1 LRLDAVIEERERIA
15 MDAPHEKTGALLDK
29 LDADI
34 EEMTK
39 QIDSMNESLEL
50 KADAASTGKGD

>member
-1 LRLDAVIEERERIA
+1 

-39 QIDSMNESLEL
+39 HIDSMNESLEL